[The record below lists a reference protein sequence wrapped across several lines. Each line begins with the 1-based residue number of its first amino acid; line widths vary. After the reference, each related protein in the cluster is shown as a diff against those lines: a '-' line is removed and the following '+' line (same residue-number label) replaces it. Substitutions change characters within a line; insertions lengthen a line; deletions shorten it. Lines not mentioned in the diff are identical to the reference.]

1 MYGRELEK
9 NIEKLI
15 TFNQTQQK
23 KDKWLAWRTQKNGKP
38 SISKS
43 FPNYIDT

>member
-23 KDKWLAWRTQKNGKP
+23 KDK
-38 SISKS
+38 
-43 FPNYIDT
+43 

>member
-15 TFNQTQQK
+15 TFNQAQQK
-23 KDKWLAWRTQKNGKP
+23 KDK
-38 SISKS
+38 
-43 FPNYIDT
+43 